1 MPRIGWLVLC
11 VAVGWLFAQSG
22 AAADPDIEVAFD
34 GTRLDFRLDAVVQAP
49 LADVVAVVHDYDRLD
64 RVLPLVV
71 QSRFLGPA
79 EEGVDRVFT
88 LMRGCVLFICREA
101 PHTIDVR
108 RVPGG
113 WSSGITVP
121 ALSRVRR
128 GQFSWIIEEDGTG
141 AGHSRIQI
149 YGYLEPD
156 FRVPPLLGPP
166 LVRMWVHSELRDSVG
181 RIERAAN
188 ARAAVDPSSEP
199 FP

>member
-1 MPRIGWLVLC
+1 MPRIGWLLLC
-11 VAVGWLFAQSG
+11 VAVGWLFAQPG
-22 AAADPDIEVAFD
+22 AAADPDIDVAFD

-88 LMRGCVLFICREA
+88 LMRGCLLFICREA

-128 GQFSWIIEEDGTG
+128 GHFSWIIEEDGAG
-141 AGHSRIQI
+141 PGHSRIQI
-149 YGYLEPD
+149 YGYFEPD

-166 LVRMWVHSELRDSVG
+166 LVRIWVHSELRDSVG

-188 ARAAVDPSSEP
+188 ARKAGEPSSEASP
-199 FP
+199 

>member
-1 MPRIGWLVLC
+1 MSRHRWLLLV
-11 VAVGWLFAQSG
+11 VAVGWLFAQPA
-22 AAADPDIEVAFD
+22 AAADPDIEVSFD
-34 GTRLDFRLDAVVQAP
+34 GTRLDFRLDAVVQAR
-49 LADVVAVVHDYDRLD
+49 LSDVVAVVHDYDRLD

-88 LMRGCVLFICREA
+88 LMRGCLLFICREA

-113 WSSGITVP
+113 WSSGVTVP

-128 GQFSWIIEEDGTG
+128 GQFSWTIEEDG
-141 AGHSRIQI
+141 AGPGHARIQI
-149 YGYLEPD
+149 YGYFEPD

-166 LVRMWVHSELRDSVG
+166 LVRMWVHSELRESVG

-188 ARAAVDPSSEP
+188 ARGAGDPLSEP
-199 FP
+199 SP